1 MRDVFSGKVKRILHG
16 TLPLLPRCL
25 AVVQRRVAVAR
36 VAMGKVGMRGIV
48 ALGIGLHRMAMGR
61 CFGKRRRPGQ
71 DKVEADKRR
80 EQDADGTQSEP

>member
-1 MRDVFSGKVKRILHG
+1 MGRI
-16 TLPLLPRCL
+16 
-25 AVVQRRVAVAR
+25 
-36 VAMGKVGMRGIV
+36 AMGKVGMRGIV

-61 CFGKRRRPGQ
+61 CFGKRRRPGK